1 MNCGAPNNS
10 ACEYSDGTC
19 MMSYTTGNK
28 DLRKCFNAAKL
39 SQLGWYPDRTT
50 VVDLEKGEQFVGKVI
65 GVNDYPNSIQSE
77 HTLVLEI
84 KNPVGDSYFLTYN
97 RKKGMNSGTLESIDK
112 IVIVQAA
119 PSAVS
124 WKIAQLGPGE
134 TYKIDNFLNGRDLEI
149 STGTASSDGN
159 VDYIPVN
166 VKQQTKFCSSNN
178 DCVANEKCTTGE
190 CNFGVCVF
198 SLNSNCC
205 GNSICE
211 ASDNGCNACPEDCS
225 FPTNCN
231 EIDGKDD
238 GTIGGFENNAAFGVV
253 FDVTVTTD
261 VFFYEIE
268 ADLTQNNN
276 GVPVKVYTK
285 EDSYSSASGGD
296 LNNWEKIFDGIS
308 SSPNFFKSS
317 MTFSQ
322 RVFSESGSTR
332 AFYISYTIGGAF
344 FFGLDLTATNV
355 DGTIF
360 PGKTLRIGQGSSLP
374 TTQSSTGSF
383 LGGLRYDY
391 KIDSIC
397 ADRTD
402 RFIVIKPNVGAIRR
416 NCAW

>member
-1 MNCGAPNNS
+1 M
-10 ACEYSDGTC
+10 
-19 MMSYTTGNK
+19 
-28 DLRKCFNAAKL
+28 
-39 SQLGWYPDRTT
+39 
-50 VVDLEKGEQFVGKVI
+50 
-65 GVNDYPNSIQSE
+65 
-77 HTLVLEI
+77 
-84 KNPVGDSYFLTYN
+84 
-97 RKKGMNSGTLESIDK
+97 
-112 IVIVQAA
+112 
-119 PSAVS
+119 
-124 WKIAQLGPGE
+124 
-134 TYKIDNFLNGRDLEI
+134 
-149 STGTASSDGN
+149 
-159 VDYIPVN
+159 
-166 VKQQTKFCSSNN
+166 
-178 DCVANEKCTTGE
+178 
-190 CNFGVCVF
+190 
-198 SLNSNCC
+198 
-205 GNSICE
+205 
-211 ASDNGCNACPEDCS
+211 
-225 FPTNCN
+225 
-231 EIDGKDD
+231 
-238 GTIGGFENNAAFGVV
+238 
-253 FDVTVTTD
+253 TTD

-360 PGKTLRIGQGSSLP
+360 PGKTLRIEQGSSLP

-391 KIDSIC
+391 IIDSVC

-416 NCAW
+416 NCAWVKRKSTAYRCRFFYRGRRSVPRKLLELL